1 MTLERPPAIAE
12 KILDLGEQPLAA
24 LLLELGLKSHDL
36 VAAST
41 EQITHKMVTR
51 GCKGRRL
58 SKNVQSKLLR
68 AFNTASG
75 KSSTLS
81 ELFNY

>member
-1 MTLERPPAIAE
+1 MTLPETLEIQR
-12 KILDLGEQPLAA
+12 DLGEQPLAH
-24 LLLELGLKSHDL
+24 LMREWGLKSHDL

-58 SKNVQSKLLR
+58 TKNIQTKLLH
-68 AFNTASG
+68 ALNTTSG
-75 KSSTLS
+75 KTYTRVD
-81 ELFNY
+81 LFTY